1 MALTSPVRLGIAAG
15 LLLACLSAGG
25 CGGTPRYE
33 RSGATPAQQEQDNA
47 DCAWEA
53 GKATGNMPS
62 KDREERLQELM
73 DACMRA
79 KGYSKH

>member
-1 MALTSPVRLGIAAG
+1 MALARTIPAAMAAG
-15 LLLACLSAGG
+15 LLLACLMAGG

-53 GKATGNMPS
+53 AKATGNMPGS
-62 KDREERLQELM
+62 GREERLKELM

-79 KGYSKH
+79 KGYAKH